1 MLIMTSN
8 NLGGMVV
15 NAETDPKERGS
26 ENRREPPLKAANNR
40 EQLRAA
46 ARSCGQRKQLL
57 GNDG

>member
-1 MLIMTSN
+1 MTSN

-57 GNDG
+57 GDDG